1 MKAIR
6 YYRFGSPDV
15 LRLQDVDKP
24 AIGDNEVLVRVRAAS
39 LNPLDL
45 YYLHGLPY
53 IARMQVGLTRPKAH
67 GLGLDLAGTVEVVGR
82 HATSFQPGDE
92 VFGGGSQT
100 LAEYLSVGDDAAVL
114 RKPAGLT
121 FEQAAAVPV
130 SAFTAL
136 QALRDKARVR
146 PGHKVL
152 VNGAA
157 GGVGPFAVQI
167 AKAFGA
173 EVTGVCSTKNVDMVA
188 SLGADHVIDY
198 TREDFTRTGRRYD
211 VLVDIAGSRKLSE
224 CRRVLAPSGVLVG
237 IGAPSKGRWIGP
249 MSRPIKMLVAAP
261 VVSQKMTFFMA
272 EQRKD
277 DLAALRELLETGQ
290 VTPVIDRTYPLSEV
304 PEAIRYL
311 ETGHARGK
319 VVITI

>member
-6 YYRFGSPDV
+6 YYRFCSPAV
-15 LRLQDVDKP
+15 LLLQDVDKP
-24 AIGDNEVLVRVRAAS
+24 ATGDNEVLVRVRAAS

-67 GLGLDLAGTVEVVGR
+67 GMGLDLAGTVEVVGR

-173 EVTGVCSTKNVDMVA
+173 EVTGVCSTKNLDMVA

-198 TREDFTRTGRRYD
+198 TREDFTRTGRHYD
-211 VLVDIAGSRKLSE
+211 VLLDIAGSRKLSE

-237 IGAPSKGRWIGP
+237 VGAPSTGRWIGP

-277 DLAALRELLETGQ
+277 DLAVLRELLETGQ
-290 VTPVIDRTYPLSEV
+290 VTPVIDRTYPLSDV

>member
-24 AIGDNEVLVRVRAAS
+24 AIGGNEVLVRVRAAS

-53 IARMQVGLTRPKAH
+53 IARMQVGLTRPTAH
-67 GLGLDLAGTVEVVGR
+67 GLGFDLAGTVEMVGR
-82 HATSFQPGDE
+82 NATSFQPGDE
-92 VFGGGSQT
+92 IFGGGSQT

-114 RKPAGLT
+114 GKPAGLT

-130 SAFTAL
+130 SALTAL

-173 EVTGVCSTKNVDMVA
+173 EVTGVCSTKNVAMVA
-188 SLGADHVIDY
+188 ALGADHVIDY
-198 TREDFTRTGRRYD
+198 TREDFTRTGRHYD
-211 VLVDIAGSRKLSE
+211 VLLDIAGSRKLSE
-224 CRRVLAPSGVLVG
+224 CRRVLAPGGVLVG

-249 MSRPIKMLVAAP
+249 MRRPVKMLVAAP

-272 EQRKD
+272 QQNKD
-277 DLAALRELLETGQ
+277 DLAVLRELLETGQ

-304 PEAIRYL
+304 PAAIRYL